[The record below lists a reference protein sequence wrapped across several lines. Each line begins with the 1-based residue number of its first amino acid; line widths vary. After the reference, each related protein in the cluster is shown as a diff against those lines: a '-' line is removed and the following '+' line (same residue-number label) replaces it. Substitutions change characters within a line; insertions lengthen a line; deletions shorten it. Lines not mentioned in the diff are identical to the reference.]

1 MGLFGS
7 STKFDWK
14 DQKAPELDDF
24 EAMAAEA
31 YATLP
36 ADFRTMTGEIEIRV
50 ADFPDEDVVREMEL
64 ESDFDILGLFYGTG
78 LAHDAAIPETG
89 RLPNRVWLYRRPIL
103 DYWAEHEETL
113 GDIVSHV
120 LVHEI
125 GHHFGL
131 SDDDMYGIED
141 NEP

>member
-1 MGLFGS
+1 MRLFGGGA
-7 STKFDWK
+7 KFDWK
-14 DQKAPELDDF
+14 DLKAPELDDF
-24 EAMAAEA
+24 EAMADEA
-31 YATLP
+31 YAALP
-36 ADFRTMTGEIEIRV
+36 ADFRAMTGEIEIRV
-50 ADFPDEDVVREMEL
+50 ADFPDEDVVKEMEL
-64 ESDFDILGLFYGTG
+64 ESDFDILGLFHGMG
-78 LAHDAAIPETG
+78 LAHDTAVPETG
-89 RLPNRVWLYRRPIL
+89 RLPNCVWLYRRPIL

-113 GDIVSHV
+113 GDIVTHV